1 VGRMPQNR
9 PSRSSLLRWVATDR
23 AVLTL
28 GDPAEVAAQQEAI
41 VALVNRWVAV

>member
-1 VGRMPQNR
+1 MPQNR
-9 PSRSSLLRWVATDR
+9 PSMSALLRWVATDR